1 MRCAHTFSLERTF
14 SQLLPILLRNHVS
27 VGEEG
32 EREGGEKQGVGA
44 AAATVT
50 RDRIKLAFPSAY
62 AASHGAR
69 IPIPSVYVHAG
80 SPVWDLSYVE

>member
-14 SQLLPILLRNHVS
+14 SQLLPVLLRNHVS
-27 VGEEG
+27 NGG
-32 EREGGEKQGVGA
+32 GEGGEKQGVGA